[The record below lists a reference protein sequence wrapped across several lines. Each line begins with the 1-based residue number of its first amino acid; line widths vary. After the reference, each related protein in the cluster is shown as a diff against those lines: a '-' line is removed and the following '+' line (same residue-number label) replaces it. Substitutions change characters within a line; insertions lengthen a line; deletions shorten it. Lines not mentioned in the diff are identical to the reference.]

1 MAQPTTV
8 ELFRQAMAASRS
20 NDKSRTRTL
29 LMAATRIDPTNEAAW
44 QWLAEVA
51 ETALEATQ
59 AWERVLSLNAKNPQ
73 AKAGLQLVRLPAGI
87 TAAKGKDIPT
97 ARRLLRAVVA
107 DDPKSEQGWLW
118 LASVSDSPVE
128 ATAHLKRVL
137 IINPDN
143 TAARKGITYFEAKIA
158 KMSQSSLNLAA
169 TAAATLISPQTVV
182 MRRQD
187 SPTDLMP
194 QLDPA
199 DVEAALAEPYKV
211 LVVDSSRTIRK
222 LVALM
227 LGEPTYQVIG
237 AEDADE
243 AIESIRS
250 EGVPDVIVVDAKL
263 DGMEAHEFCKLLRQH
278 PDTKRVPFILLA
290 GADNIVDKLRCKMAG
305 VTSTV
310 MKPLHPETF
319 TRVVQTHCRSE
330 ANRTTT
336 AVST

>member
-1 MAQPTTV
+1 
-8 ELFRQAMAASRS
+8 
-20 NDKSRTRTL
+20 
-29 LMAATRIDPTNEAAW
+29 MAATRIDPTNEAAW

-59 AWERVLSLNAKNPQ
+59 AWERVLTLNAKNPQ

-87 TAAKGKDIPT
+87 AAAKGKDIPT

-169 TAAATLISPQTVV
+169 AAMATAISPQTVV

-187 SPTDLMP
+187 SPTALMP
-194 QLDPA
+194 QPDPA
-199 DVEAALAEPYKV
+199 DVEAALAEQAEPIKV
-211 LVVDSSRTIRK
+211 LIVDGSRTIRK

-227 LGEPTYQVIG
+227 LSEPTYFVIG

-305 VTSTV
+305 VTATV
-310 MKPLHPETF
+310 MKPLHPATF
-319 TRVVQTHCRSE
+319 TQVVQTHCRSE
-330 ANRTTT
+330 VNRTTT
-336 AVST
+336 GVLT

>member
-29 LMAATRIDPTNEAAW
+29 LIAATRIDPTNEAAW

-59 AWERVLSLNAKNPQ
+59 AWDRVLSLNAKNQQ

-87 TAAKGKDIPT
+87 AAAKGKDIPT

-137 IINPDN
+137 ILNPDN

-158 KMSQSSLNLAA
+158 KMSHSSLNLAA
-169 TAAATLISPQTVV
+169 MATAISPQTVV

-211 LVVDSSRTIRK
+211 LIVDSSRTIRK

-227 LGEPTYQVIG
+227 LSEPTYIVVG

-290 GADNIVDKLRCKMAG
+290 GVDNIVDKLRCKMAG

-310 MKPLHPETF
+310 MKPLHPDTF
-319 TRVVQTHCRSE
+319 TRVVHTHCRSE
-330 ANRTTT
+330 VNRTTT
-336 AVST
+336 GVLT

>member
-20 NDKSRTRTL
+20 NDKTRTRTL

-73 AKAGLQLVRLPAGI
+73 AKAGLHLVRLPAGI
-87 TAAKGKDIPT
+87 AAAKGKDIPT

-137 IINPDN
+137 FINPDN

-169 TAAATLISPQTVV
+169 MATAISPQTVV

-187 SPTDLMP
+187 SPTALMP

-227 LGEPTYQVIG
+227 LGEPTYLVIG

-319 TRVVQTHCRSE
+319 TRVVHAHCRSE

-336 AVST
+336 GVLT